1 MSKKKDIAVEIGQR
15 VISIRKQLRLH
26 QKEMAADLNISA
38 SYLCEIESGRA
49 KPNIELLIKMVSLYN
64 INLNYLVMG
73 TGKMLLDGGQ
83 QMEDERF
90 DIDAGVETIEELTW
104 LMKNSKFFR
113 TTIMSLA
120 NKTII
125 SEGEII
131 KKSFPKPAGHQSK
144 QKTKK

>member
-1 MSKKKDIAVEIGQR
+1 
-15 VISIRKQLRLH
+15 
-26 QKEMAADLNISA
+26 
-38 SYLCEIESGRA
+38 
-49 KPNIELLIKMVSLYN
+49 
-64 INLNYLVMG
+64 
-73 TGKMLLDGGQ
+73 
-83 QMEDERF
+83 MEDERF
-90 DIDAGVETIEELTW
+90 DIDAGVETIKELTW

-144 QKTKK
+144 QKKKVRRFYFSRISDIIKYPGPNDETIQR

>member
-1 MSKKKDIAVEIGQR
+1 MTKKKDIAVEIGQR
-15 VISIRKQLRLH
+15 VIAVRKQMRLH

-83 QMEDERF
+83 QMENESY
-90 DIDAGVETIEELTW
+90 DIDDGIESMEELIW
-104 LMKNSKFFR
+104 FMENSKFFR

-125 SEGEII
+125 SEREII
-131 KKSFPKPAGHQSK
+131 KKSWQKPASQQSQ
-144 QKTKK
+144 QKTQK